1 MRVLLVESDQMI
13 ADAIGRQLAQGK
25 FSHSLVDWRCFQ
37 ELLCGRDD
45 PFVHYE
51 AVVIGG
57 VPDAVG
63 GVTALRDRGVVC
75 AVFCLIDRRCSTT
88 TVELLRAGADDV
100 LVKPIVSVELSARIE
115 ATRRR
120 FRGMA
125 SNAVRV
131 GRLTVYLD
139 GRDPEIEGERLRL
152 SQREHAIL
160 GVLAA
165 NHRRVVS
172 KERIY
177 DEVYGLSGAD
187 PLDKVI
193 DVYICKLRKK
203 ISGATDGGRYI
214 ETVYGRGYKFEAPP
228 EDEAPQRSVAERFA
242 ELTAPKDNRRFT
254 FASLIERKEGH
265 ESFAISNKRV
275 A

>member
-1 MRVLLVESDQMI
+1 MRAVLIEPDNLI
-13 ADAIGRQLAQGK
+13 ARAIGRQLEISKIRYDLLDWQSLESTLLEQGADALNYDAIIIGGIEDPEK
-25 FSHSLVDWRCFQ
+25 PVA
-37 ELLCGRDD
+37 LLRSRN
-45 PFVHYE
+45 VTA
-51 AVVIGG
+51 AVV
-57 VPDAVG
+57 
-63 GVTALRDRGVVC
+63 
-75 AVFCLIDRRCSTT
+75 CLIDRRCANT
-88 TVELLRAGADDV
+88 TVNLLRAGADDV
-100 LVKPIVSVELSARIE
+100 LVKPVVSAEVRARIE

-120 FRGMA
+120 TRGLV
-125 SNAVRV
+125 SNAVKV

-139 GRDPEIEGERLRL
+139 GRDPDVDGERLRL

-172 KERIY
+172 KEHIY

-203 ISGATDGGRYI
+203 IAEATGGGRYI

-228 EDEAPQRSVAERFA
+228 E
-242 ELTAPKDNRRFT
+242 
-254 FASLIERKEGH
+254 H
-265 ESFAISNKRV
+265 EDVSGLPGAGATSAAALRV
-275 A
+275 AAGASRRVMAPFAGRGMAHAEQLVVGG